1 MYTISSEMRQVSVNP
16 LGAELTS
23 LASVLTDEEFMWSG
37 DAAIWSGRA
46 PILFPIVGELRHGEM
61 RAKGKSWLLNR
72 HGFVRKRHF
81 HCEKKADNQ
90 LICSFESDDE
100 TLLSYPW
107 RFRLTVSY
115 TVVARELFIDY
126 RVENLDTETLLF
138 NLGSHPAFSL
148 PLADAQLEDYQ
159 IRFDQAES
167 LQLHRLKDNLLRR
180 NTEPYQ
186 LDQNTLRITPSLFD
200 NDALVFM
207 NIKSRE
213 LTLEYC
219 RPGCSA
225 PVSRVA
231 VNTGGAPHLG
241 IWAKPAAPYVCIE
254 PWWGYADFADASGE
268 FSEKTSVQSLAVS
281 ETFEHRL
288 TITTFDPE

>member
-1 MYTISSEMRQVSVNP
+1 MYLISSELRQVAVNP

-23 LASVLTDEEFMWSG
+23 LVSALTDEEFMWSG
-37 DAAIWSGRA
+37 DASVWSGRA
-46 PILFPIVGELRHGEM
+46 PILFPIVGELRDDKM
-61 RAKGKSWLLNR
+61 WAKGKSWNLNR

-81 HCEKKADNQ
+81 HCIKSAENQ
-90 LICSFESDDE
+90 LICTFESDDE

-115 TVVARELFIDY
+115 TLNVQELLIDY
-126 RVENLDTETLLF
+126 RVENLDPETLFF

-148 PLADAQLEDYQ
+148 PLADAQLGDYQ

-167 LQLHRLKDNLLRR
+167 LQRYSLKDNLLQHE
-180 NTEPYQ
+180 TEPFL
-186 LDQNTLRITPSLFD
+186 LDQNTLRITPTLFEG
-200 NDALVFM
+200 DALVFM
-207 NIKSRE
+207 NINSSE
-213 LTLEYC
+213 LTLEHC
-219 RPGCSA
+219 PPGCNA

-254 PWWGYADFADASGE
+254 PWWGYADFVDASGE
-268 FSEKTSVQSLAVS
+268 FSEKSSVQSLAVG

-288 TITTFDPE
+288 IVRTFDR

>member
-1 MYTISSEMRQVSVNP
+1 MYTISSELRQVSVNP

-23 LASVLTDEEFMWSG
+23 LVSVPTDEEFMWSG

-46 PILFPIVGELRHGEM
+46 PILFPIVGQLRHGQM
-61 RAKGKSWLLNR
+61 NAKGQSWLMNR
-72 HGFVRKRHF
+72 HGFVRSHHF
-81 HCEKKADNQ
+81 HCQKQAENQ
-90 LICSFESDDE
+90 LICTFESDDK

-115 TVVARELFIDY
+115 TLIARELLIDY
-126 RVENLDTETLLF
+126 RVENLDKETLLF

-148 PLADAQLEDYQ
+148 PLAGAQIADYQ

-167 LQLHRLKDNLLRR
+167 LQLHKLRDNLLQRT
-180 NTEPYQ
+180 TEPFQ

-200 NDALVFM
+200 SDALVFM
-207 NIKSRE
+207 NIQSRE
-213 LTLEYC
+213 LTLQHC
-219 RPGCSA
+219 PPGCIA
-225 PVSRVA
+225 PVSRVV

-268 FSEKTSVQSLAVS
+268 FSEKSSVQSLAVG

-288 TITTFDPE
+288 TITTIDRE